1 MSLFEAVQKF
11 LMYLTVTRGM
21 SPRTVEQYGRHMW
34 AFLCF
39 THPEVRKIVPKG
51 FDLARFFSSQVSI
64 QPEASENASSEV
76 LKQLENMSWIQTT
89 QIDQH
94 ICDHFRLS
102 LAQGNISITTVNAY
116 MISLRAFLHFCKK
129 THIKTG
135 IEFSDIELQKN
146 RERKVEYLTWD
157 ELQSIVSSIGTEDI
171 SDLRDRAII
180 LIIFSTG
187 LRVSELTA
195 LDIKNVNL
203 DTMEFAILGKGRK
216 VRVVYLTEW
225 ACDAIRAYLEKR
237 EDHFPPLFVKH
248 GKHFPVDAGA
258 DDVRFDRFLV
268 TKMVSDRALK
278 AGIVKPVSAHTIRH
292 SFATTLLWNGAD
304 LRSIQELLWHKN
316 IATTQVYTHVT
327 NKQLRE
333 VHQKFHV

>member
-11 LMYLTVTRGM
+11 LMYLTITRGM

-39 THPEVRKIVPKG
+39 THPEIRKIVPKG

-64 QPEASENASSEV
+64 QPEDSENASSEV
-76 LKQLENMSWIQTT
+76 LKELEKMSWINTN

-146 RERKVEYLTWD
+146 RERKVEYLT
-157 ELQSIVSSIGTEDI
+157 
-171 SDLRDRAII
+171 
-180 LIIFSTG
+180 
-187 LRVSELTA
+187 
-195 LDIKNVNL
+195 
-203 DTMEFAILGKGRK
+203 
-216 VRVVYLTEW
+216 
-225 ACDAIRAYLEKR
+225 
-237 EDHFPPLFVKH
+237 
-248 GKHFPVDAGA
+248 
-258 DDVRFDRFLV
+258 
-268 TKMVSDRALK
+268 
-278 AGIVKPVSAHTIRH
+278 
-292 SFATTLLWNGAD
+292 
-304 LRSIQELLWHKN
+304 
-316 IATTQVYTHVT
+316 
-327 NKQLRE
+327 
-333 VHQKFHV
+333 